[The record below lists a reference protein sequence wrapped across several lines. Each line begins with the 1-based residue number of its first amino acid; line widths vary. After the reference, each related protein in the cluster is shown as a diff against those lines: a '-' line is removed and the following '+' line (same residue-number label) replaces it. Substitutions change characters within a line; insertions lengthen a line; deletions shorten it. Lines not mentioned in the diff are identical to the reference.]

1 MPCTPPSAHRG
12 TRCYK
17 HTAPCRREDLY
28 KFFLFKS
35 AERCYHSGCMGAGN
49 GREGTVRAALQGKG
63 QLGGKLAGLSLPR
76 QIVSIALWPL
86 LEQVLSFI
94 CASTSLYL
102 ATHMGTEGDITEKIA
117 SGIGVTGYVM
127 WLGFLMQGA
136 VGMGATAIV
145 SRMTGARKFGEANYA
160 ANQAAVLGLIA
171 GIASA
176 VLMYLTADFLVTT
189 VLSLSD
195 YAQEVALTYMHVGCW
210 VAVFSGI
217 IFAVNAALRGAG
229 DTRTPFFIMLAV
241 DGLNIIFSIVLV
253 KCFGMFIE
261 GLALGMVLGMAAA
274 ATVLVGILVRRS
286 IRMRK
291 KLAGKD
297 IDAYAAERTDNYV
310 PPIHLRIKDLLPD
323 WRSMYR
329 ILTIGLPQAL
339 EIGGIWLIQIFVLR
353 TISQLGDAYV
363 GAHNIAI
370 RIESLSF
377 LPGFAIGM
385 AGATLVGQ
393 YLGTGSVRLALET
406 VRKCVRYSVVFMGL
420 MGVVFFFF
428 PQVFVEIFAS
438 NSPGLMNAT
447 IPVVQVFLIIE
458 PFYAAML
465 MIKMCLRGAGDTR
478 RVMYVSYGCMGFFRL
493 FCLWVWSLC
502 WPNTL
507 SLVGIWVLFTVDMA
521 VEYLILNRMLC
532 GLKWARRKV

>member
-1 MPCTPPSAHRG
+1 
-12 TRCYK
+12 
-17 HTAPCRREDLY
+17 
-28 KFFLFKS
+28 
-35 AERCYHSGCMGAGN
+35 MGAGN

-76 QIVSIALWPL
+76 QIIAIALWPL

-102 ATHMGTEGDITEKIA
+102 ATHMGTEGDVTEKIA

-189 VLSLSD
+189 VLNLSD
-195 YAQEVALTYMHVGCW
+195 YAQEVALTYMHIGCW

-241 DGLNIIFSIVLV
+241 DGMNIIFSLILV
-253 KCFGMFIE
+253 KCFGLFIE
-261 GLALGMVLGMAAA
+261 GLALGMILGMAVAA
-274 ATVLVGILVRRS
+274 SILVGILIRRS
-286 IRMRK
+286 VLMRK

-297 IDAYAAERTDNYV
+297 IDTYANEQENKYV
-310 PPIHLRIKDLLPD
+310 PPIHLRLKDLAPS

-329 ILTIGLPQAL
+329 ILAIGLPQAI

-428 PQVFVEIFAS
+428 PQIFVEIFAS
-438 NSPGLMNAT
+438 NSPGLTNAT
-447 IPVVQVFLIIE
+447 IPVVQVFLLIE

-493 FCLWVWSLC
+493 FCLFIWSC
-502 WPNTL
+502 FWPNTL
-507 SLVGIWVLFTVDMA
+507 SLVGIWLLFTVDMA

>member
-1 MPCTPPSAHRG
+1 
-12 TRCYK
+12 
-17 HTAPCRREDLY
+17 
-28 KFFLFKS
+28 
-35 AERCYHSGCMGAGN
+35 MGAGN

-76 QIVSIALWPL
+76 QIIAIALWPL

-102 ATHMGTEGDITEKIA
+102 ATHMGTEGDVTEKIA
-117 SGIGVTGYVM
+117 SGIGVTGYVL

-145 SRMTGARKFGEANYA
+145 SRMTGARKFSEANYA
-160 ANQAAVLGLIA
+160 ANQAAILGLLA

-241 DGLNIIFSIVLV
+241 DGMNIVFSILLV
-253 KCFGMFIE
+253 KCFGMFVE
-261 GLALGMVLGMAAA
+261 GLALGMILGMATAA
-274 ATVLVGILVRRS
+274 AILIGILLRRS
-286 IRMRK
+286 LRMRK
-291 KLAGKD
+291 ILAGKD
-297 IDAYAAERTDNYV
+297 LDTYTAERTDNYL
-310 PPIHLRIKDLLPD
+310 PPIHLRRKDLIPS
-323 WRSMYR
+323 WQSMYR
-329 ILTIGLPQAL
+329 ILSIGLPQAV

-377 LPGFAIGM
+377 LPGFA
-385 AGATLVGQ
+385 
-393 YLGTGSVRLALET
+393 
-406 VRKCVRYSVVFMGL
+406 
-420 MGVVFFFF
+420 
-428 PQVFVEIFAS
+428 
-438 NSPGLMNAT
+438 
-447 IPVVQVFLIIE
+447 
-458 PFYAAML
+458 
-465 MIKMCLRGAGDTR
+465 
-478 RVMYVSYGCMGFFRL
+478 
-493 FCLWVWSLC
+493 
-502 WPNTL
+502 
-507 SLVGIWVLFTVDMA
+507 
-521 VEYLILNRMLC
+521 
-532 GLKWARRKV
+532 

>member
-1 MPCTPPSAHRG
+1 
-12 TRCYK
+12 
-17 HTAPCRREDLY
+17 
-28 KFFLFKS
+28 
-35 AERCYHSGCMGAGN
+35 MGAGN

-274 ATVLVGILVRRS
+274 ATVLVSILVRRS

-297 IDAYAAERTDNYV
+297 IDTYAAERTDNYV

-377 LPGFAIGM
+377 LPGVAIGM